1 MIIRYEFGNKY
12 VRRNKNHNEEK
23 VKKYL
28 KKNCDII
35 PKQIH
40 TRNNSEKQIDL
51 KITDTIVDTKFT
63 DKSSEEIVVGE
74 STTESH
80 TDSVDKNIIILK
92 IDLSMGDNKGMDN
105 TTDIDTLLNMSQMG
119 DPNEKFTEYHKS
131 TNIEHINLDCRTL
144 RQNRQKKNKEIV
156 YNSIKNNI

>member
-1 MIIRYEFGNKY
+1 
-12 VRRNKNHNEEK
+12 
-23 VKKYL
+23 
-28 KKNCDII
+28 
-35 PKQIH
+35 
-40 TRNNSEKQIDL
+40 
-51 KITDTIVDTKFT
+51 
-63 DKSSEEIVVGE
+63 
-74 STTESH
+74 
-80 TDSVDKNIIILK
+80 
-92 IDLSMGDNKGMDN
+92 MGDNKEMEN